1 MQQPR
6 GALDFLNQ
14 ARMIVE
20 TLADKAL
27 RAMNLSN
34 IGFSYSLL
42 NQLVEAKDNYQQA
55 LASYREL
62 GDSSGEA
69 DVLKKMDSLVSM
81 RRREHE

>member
-1 MQQPR
+1 
-6 GALDFLNQ
+6 
-14 ARMIVE
+14 MIVE